1 MVTNAFGSLDARS
14 RPVSSRS
21 NVASEW
27 HWHARH
33 RRFDVW
39 SKKFV
44 REFAHIEEV
53 ARNGGPVVTLFSGGL
68 DSFYLLW
75 WLSRHPG
82 LEVHALSVGLGGDA
96 EYDDTAGG
104 VARLGARH
112 VLVDRSDVFA
122 EEFVAPAI
130 AAQAV
135 YLGMHP
141 ISSSLSRP
149 LLARAA
155 VELAEEVGARVVLHT
170 ANRSQNS
177 LRRLNT
183 SIAALGFDGHFG
195 SPYELDAISR
205 EDKQAALKKAGFPD
219 FANRS
224 YSGDSNLWCREFESG
239 LLDDPEWFP
248 VPEDLY
254 AWSSAAPPEHPEKV
268 VVDFE
273 RGRPVALDGEPTGLR
288 ELIRVLNT
296 RAGRYGLGRYSGLE
310 HIDSGE
316 KVLEVREMPAACL
329 LLHAYRQLE
338 GATVAAETMREKLSL
353 EQLWTREALEGRWF
367 GSLRSATQAFVM
379 SVAERVT
386 GRITYRLDRAGMTVV
401 SVEAPDALYIRDR
414 DAWERDTS
422 RSAFHFST
430 A

>member
-1 MVTNAFGSLDARS
+1 MWTN
-14 RPVSSRS
+14 
-21 NVASEW
+21 
-27 HWHARH
+27 
-33 RRFDVW
+33 
-39 SKKFV
+39 KCV
-44 REFAHIEEV
+44 REFADIEAV
-53 ARNGGPVVTLFSGGL
+53 ARNGGRVVTLFSGGL

-75 WLSRHPG
+75 RLSRYPG

-96 EYDDTAGG
+96 EYDDSAGG

-112 VLVDRSDVFA
+112 AHVDRAAVFA
-122 EEFVAPAI
+122 DEFVAPAI
-130 AAQAV
+130 AAQAS
-135 YLGMHP
+135 YLGIHP
-141 ISSSLSRP
+141 VSSSLSRP

-155 VELAEEVGARVVLHT
+155 VELAGEVGAQMVLHT

-205 EDKQAALKKAGFPD
+205 DDKQAALKKAGFPD
-219 FANRS
+219 FVNRS
-224 YSGDSNLWCREFESG
+224 ASGDSNLWCREFESG

-254 AWSSAAPPEHPEKV
+254 SWTAAPPPGRPERPEKV
-268 VVDFE
+268 VIDFE
-273 RGRPVALDGEPTGLR
+273 RGLPVALDGEPAGLR
-288 ELIRVLNT
+288 ELIGDLNL
-296 RAGRYGLGRYSGLE
+296 RAGRHGLGRYSGLE
-310 HIDSGE
+310 HIDGGE

-338 GATVAAETMREKLSL
+338 SATVPAETMREKLAL
-353 EQLWTREALEGRWF
+353 EQAWTREALEGRWF
-367 GSLRSATQAFVM
+367 GSLRVAAQAFVT

-386 GRITYRLDRAGMTVV
+386 GRITYRLDRTGMTVL
-401 SVEAPDALYIRDR
+401 SVEARDALYIRDR

-422 RSAFHFST
+422 RSAVHFST

>member
-1 MVTNAFGSLDARS
+1 MWT
-14 RPVSSRS
+14 
-21 NVASEW
+21 
-27 HWHARH
+27 
-33 RRFDVW
+33 
-39 SKKFV
+39 SKCV
-44 REFAHIEEV
+44 RQFEHIEGV
-53 ARNGGPVVTLFSGGL
+53 AQNGGRVVTLFSGGL

-75 WLSRHPG
+75 RLSRYPD
-82 LEVHALSVGLGGDA
+82 LQVYALSVGLGGDA
-96 EYDDTAGG
+96 EYDDSAGG

-112 VLVDRSDVFA
+112 VLADHAEVFA
-122 EEFVAPAI
+122 DEFVAPAI
-130 AAQAV
+130 AAQAS
-135 YLGMHP
+135 YLGIHP
-141 ISSSLSRP
+141 VSSSLSRP

-155 VELAEEVGARVVLHT
+155 VELAGEVGAHMVLHT

-195 SPYELDAISR
+195 SPYELDVISR
-205 EDKQAALKKAGFPD
+205 DDKQAALKKAGFPD

-224 YSGDSNLWCREFESG
+224 HSGDSNLWCREFESG

-254 AWSSAAPPEHPEKV
+254 TWTAAVPPERPEKV
-268 VVDFE
+268 VIDFAG
-273 RGRPVALDGEPTGLR
+273 GRPVALDGEPAGLR
-288 ELIRVLNT
+288 ELIGALNLRV
-296 RAGRYGLGRYSGLE
+296 GRHGLGRYSGLE

-338 GATVAAETMREKLSL
+338 SATVPAETMREKLSL
-353 EQLWTREALEGRWF
+353 EQAWTREALEGRWF
-367 GSLRSATQAFVM
+367 GSLRTAAQAFVM

-386 GRITYRLDRAGMTVV
+386 GRITYRLDRTGMTVL
-401 SVEAPDALYIRDR
+401 SVEARDALYIRDR
-414 DAWERDTS
+414 DAWERDTA

>member
-1 MVTNAFGSLDARS
+1 MWT
-14 RPVSSRS
+14 
-21 NVASEW
+21 E
-27 HWHARH
+27 
-33 RRFDVW
+33 
-39 SKKFV
+39 KCV
-44 REFAHIEEV
+44 REFDHIEAV
-53 ARNGGPVVTLFSGGL
+53 AHNGGRVVTLFSGGL

-75 WLSRHPG
+75 RLSHHPG
-82 LEVHALSVGLGGDA
+82 LEVYALSVGVGGDA
-96 EYDDTAGG
+96 EYDDSAGG

-112 VLVDRSDVFA
+112 VHAERAAVFA
-122 EEFVAPAI
+122 DEFVAPAI
-130 AAQAV
+130 AAQAT
-135 YLGMHP
+135 YLGIHP
-141 ISSSLSRP
+141 VSSSLSRP

-155 VELAEEVGARVVLHT
+155 VELADEVGAEVVLHT

-205 EDKQAALKKAGFPD
+205 DEKQAALKKAGFPD

-224 YSGDSNLWCREFESG
+224 HSGDSNLWCREFESG

-248 VPEDLY
+248 VPEDVY
-254 AWSSAAPPEHPEKV
+254 TWTAAVPPGEQEEPEKV
-268 VVDFE
+268 TIDFE
-273 RGRPVALDGEPTGLR
+273 RGRPVALDGEPAGLR
-288 ELIRVLNT
+288 ELIGALNPRV
-296 RAGRYGLGRYSGLE
+296 GRHGLGRYSGLE

-338 GATVAAETMREKLSL
+338 SATVPAETMREKVSL
-353 EQLWTREALEGRWF
+353 EQSWTREAVEGRWY
-367 GSLRSATQAFVM
+367 GSLRAAAQAFVM

-386 GRITYRLDRAGMTVV
+386 GRITYRLDRTGMTVL
-401 SVEAPDALYIRDR
+401 SLEAPDALYIRDR
-414 DAWERDTS
+414 DAWERATA
-422 RSAFHFST
+422 RSALHFST

>member
-1 MVTNAFGSLDARS
+1 MWT
-14 RPVSSRS
+14 
-21 NVASEW
+21 
-27 HWHARH
+27 
-33 RRFDVW
+33 
-39 SKKFV
+39 KKCV
-44 REFAHIEEV
+44 REFDHIEEA
-53 ARNGGPVVTLFSGGL
+53 ARNGGRVVTLFSGGL

-75 WLSRHPG
+75 RLSRYPD
-82 LEVHALSVGLGGDA
+82 LEVYALSVALGGDA
-96 EYDDTAGG
+96 EYDDSTGG

-112 VLVDRSDVFA
+112 VLADRATVFA
-122 EEFVAPAI
+122 DEFVAPAI

-141 ISSSLSRP
+141 VSSSLSRP

-155 VELAEEVGARVVLHT
+155 VELAEDVGAQLVLHT

-205 EDKQAALKKAGFPD
+205 DDKQNALKKAGFPD
-219 FANRS
+219 FVNRS
-224 YSGDSNLWCREFESG
+224 HSGDSNLWCREFESG

-254 AWSSAAPPEHPEKV
+254 SWTAAVPPERPDKV
-268 VVDFE
+268 VIDFE
-273 RGRPVALDGEPTGLR
+273 GGRPVALDGEPAPLR
-288 ELIRVLNT
+288 EVIVALNV

-329 LLHAYRQLE
+329 LLHAYRHLE
-338 GATVAAETMREKLSL
+338 SATVPAETIREKLPL
-353 EQLWTREALEGRWF
+353 EQAWTREALEGRWF
-367 GSLRSATQAFVM
+367 GSLRTAAQAFVT

-386 GRITYRLDRAGMTVV
+386 GRITYRLDRTGMTVL
-401 SVEAPDALYIRDR
+401 SVEARDALYIRDR
-414 DAWERDTS
+414 DAWERDTA
-422 RSAFHFST
+422 RSAVHFST

>member
-1 MVTNAFGSLDARS
+1 MAS
-14 RPVSSRS
+14 
-21 NVASEW
+21 ASE
-27 HWHARH
+27 RRCCSPH

-39 SKKFV
+39 TEKCV

-53 ARNGGPVVTLFSGGL
+53 ARAGGRVVTLFSGGL

-75 WLSRHPG
+75 RLSRHPD

-96 EYDDTAGG
+96 EYDDSAGG
-104 VARLGARH
+104 LARLGVRH
-112 VLVDRSDVFA
+112 VLADRAAVFA
-122 EEFVAPAI
+122 DEFVAPAI

-141 ISSSLSRP
+141 VSSSLSRP
-149 LLARAA
+149 LLARVA
-155 VELAEEVGARVVLHT
+155 VELAEEVGAQLVLHT

-183 SIAALGFDGHFG
+183 SIAALGFDGYFG
-195 SPYELDAISR
+195 SPYELDAIGR
-205 EDKQAALKKAGFPD
+205 DEKQAALKKAGFPD

-224 YSGDSNLWCREFESG
+224 HSGDSNLWCREFESG

-254 AWSSAAPPEHPEKV
+254 TWTAAVPPDRPDRIAI
-268 VVDFE
+268 DFE
-273 RGRPVALDGEPTGLR
+273 AGRPVAVDGEPL
-288 ELIRVLNT
+288 ELPALIGALNV
-296 RAGRYGLGRYSGLE
+296 RAGRFGLGRYSGLE
-310 HIDSGE
+310 HIDGGE

-338 GATVAAETMREKLSL
+338 GATVPAETMREKLSV

-367 GSLRSATQAFVM
+367 GSLRRAAQAFVAT
-379 SVAERVT
+379 VAERVT
-386 GRITYRLDRAGMTVV
+386 GRITYRLDRTGMAVLA
-401 SVEAPDALYIRDR
+401 VEARNALYLRDR
-414 DAWERDTS
+414 DAWERATA
-422 RSAFHFST
+422 RSSVHFAT
-430 A
+430 D